1 MKGLFTI
8 LVPEKGIKI
17 QTFLR
22 VFFKKNIY
30 MEKNWMGKIEY
41 EKIMSI
47 ATRLSTC
54 NVILLNI
61 F

>member
-30 MEKNWMGKIEY
+30 MEKN
-41 EKIMSI
+41 
-47 ATRLSTC
+47 
-54 NVILLNI
+54 
-61 F
+61 